1 MRRGYVAST
10 ASSPVSPIEIEF
22 EDAWE
27 DAISEAVSRLDEIG
41 DLIDGEV
48 GTGEALSLLRL
59 LGES

>member
-1 MRRGYVAST
+1 MAST
-10 ASSPVSPIEIEF
+10 ASGPISPIEIEF

-27 DAISEAVSRLDEIG
+27 DAISDAVSRLDEIG

-48 GTGEALSLLRL
+48 GSGEAIDLLRL